1 MKGML
6 PGLDVL
12 RFLLACYLV
21 IYHTLVYY
29 PAAQAMLWADLFKLG
44 GGATSIFFI
53 LSGFILS
60 HVSVEMMP
68 GEVKK
73 VSASRFFINRFTNL
87 YPIHIITLMLT
98 VGLMIVNSRPFD
110 VELSNL
116 DSAPP
121 IIHTMSA
128 VEVSINA
135 ILQILLLQAWNP
147 FYLSFNIPSWS
158 LSTLFFFY
166 LLFPA
171 AAPRLLS
178 MRRKWPMLTAMWA
191 ACLLPAVIVVVNG
204 WYGVG
209 TIGMLHTNPLIRLP
223 EFLAGILAYGIF
235 AGHNRQI
242 TGLVARHRRILIGTL
257 AVLFIGAAFLFAEG
271 PSFWEVLLHNG
282 AMLPAQVAVIFVSA
296 SLLQRASPRVVGWTR
311 RLGNASLSIFALQI
325 PLFIGFL
332 KVQKVLGIPYPLL
345 SCVHRLHVCAEA
357 ASRVPAHFSAYPA
370 YLATI
375 LVGSILFQE
384 RIVAPLRST
393 LRRVLNRRWG
403 SPRPAQ
409 MLHTASVP
417 KAQ

>member
-1 MKGML
+1 MKGAL

-12 RFLLACYLV
+12 RFSLACYLV
-21 IYHTLVYY
+21 IYHTLPEY
-29 PAAQAMLWADLFKLG
+29 PAAQVMLWADIFKFG

-60 HVSVEMMP
+60 HVSVEVTP
-68 GEVKK
+68 GKKKK

-98 VGLMIVNSRPFD
+98 VALMAVNLHPFD

-121 IIHTMSA
+121 IMHTMSTA
-128 VEVSINA
+128 EVSINA
-135 ILQILLLQAWNP
+135 ILHILLLQAWNP

-166 LLFPA
+166 LLFPV

-178 MRRKWPMLTAMWA
+178 ARRKWPLLTAMWVA
-191 ACLLPAVIVVVNG
+191 SLLPAVIVVVNG
-204 WYGVG
+204 WYGVWA
-209 TIGMLHTNPLIRLP
+209 IGMLHTNPLIRLP

-235 AGHNRQI
+235 AGHAEQI
-242 TGLVARHRRILIGTL
+242 TGIVARQRRILTGTL
-257 AVLFIGAAFLFAEG
+257 AALFIGAAYLFAEG
-271 PSFWEVLLHNG
+271 PPFWEVLLHNG
-282 AMLPAQVAVIFVSA
+282 AILPAQVAVIFVSA
-296 SLLQRASPRVVGWTR
+296 SLFQRASPRVVGWTR
-311 RLGNASLSIFALQI
+311 RLGNASLSMFALQM
-325 PLFIGFL
+325 PLFSGFI
-332 KVQKVLGIPYPLL
+332 KIQKMLGIPYPLL

-357 ASRVPAHFSAYPA
+357 AGGAPAHLSAYPV
-370 YLATI
+370 YLAMI
-375 LVGSILFQE
+375 LVASILFQE

-409 MLHTASVP
+409 MMPTASVP
-417 KAQ
+417 HRE